1 MTPEDYKRNTF
12 TVIATIEVM
21 KKNNLM
27 NIHSLRLE
35 LLHQVMEQRHMN
47 LQKLA
52 DALDRA
58 PSQCSSFAGKNP
70 TKNIGE
76 RMARY
81 IEGRLNLPPNYL
93 DDPRNGSGA
102 VGEQSAAYRVYDATV
117 LSPVGHMLPVVGMA
131 TAGALKE
138 AFQEADIE
146 EYVPAPG
153 PCSNKAF
160 VLILDGISMQ
170 PDFQP
175 RDRIVIDPEA
185 EWMSGDVVYA
195 RCNQNN
201 SGTFKEIR
209 YEDDNY
215 YLCAKNPK
223 WEPQYLKMD
232 DTWEVVGKG
241 LYLVKVL

>member
-1 MTPEDYKRNTF
+1 
-12 TVIATIEVM
+12 
-21 KKNNLM
+21 
-27 NIHSLRLE
+27 
-35 LLHQVMEQRHMN
+35 MN
-47 LQKLA
+47 LQKLS
-52 DALDRA
+52 DALDRH
-58 PSQCSSFAGKNP
+58 PSQCSSFAGRNP

-76 RMARY
+76 KLARH
-81 IEGRLNLPPNYL
+81 IEQKLSLPSNYL
-93 DDPRNGSGA
+93 DDIRNAGIHTQENSP
-102 VGEQSAAYRVYDATV
+102 VYHLEDASV
-117 LSPVGHMLPVVGMA
+117 LHPVGHMLPVIGMA

-138 AFQEADIE
+138 AFEEADIE

-153 PCSNKAF
+153 PCSNRAF
-160 VLILDGISMQ
+160 VLILDGISML
-170 PDFQP
+170 PDFNP

-195 RCNQNN
+195 RCTQNN

-209 YEDDNY
+209 YEDGNY

-223 WEPQYLKMD
+223 WEPQYMKMD

>member
-1 MTPEDYKRNTF
+1 
-12 TVIATIEVM
+12 
-21 KKNNLM
+21 
-27 NIHSLRLE
+27 
-35 LLHQVMEQRHMN
+35 MN
-47 LQKLA
+47 LQNLA
-52 DALDRA
+52 DKLDRA

-70 TKNIGE
+70 SKNIGE
-76 RMARY
+76 RLARH
-81 IEGRLNLPPNYL
+81 IEKNLQLPITYL
-93 DDPRNGSGA
+93 DDVRNLEEP
-102 VGEQSAAYRVYDATV
+102 VKENHNTHDIHDADI
-117 LSPVGHMLPVVGMA
+117 LAPVGHLLPVIGMA

-138 AFQEADIE
+138 AFEEAEIE

-153 PCSNKAF
+153 SCSQRAF

-170 PDFQP
+170 PDFNP
-175 RDRIVIDPEA
+175 KDRIVIDPEA
-185 EWMSGDVVYA
+185 EWVSGDVVYA

-209 YEDDNY
+209 YEDGDY

-223 WEPQYLKMD
+223 WEPQYMKMD